1 MDPTT
6 HGQFLSG
13 GYWREK
19 EKKIGQIPLG
29 WDVFWHILPLQVQ
42 FHREKSFGR
51 VLSVTSFYPG
61 DK

>member
-1 MDPTT
+1 MVSPYLVVTGANEGKKT
-6 HGQFLSG
+6 GHIPPGWEVFL
-13 GYWREK
+13 
-19 EKKIGQIPLG
+19 
-29 WDVFWHILPLQVQ
+29 HILPFQAR